1 MVISVH
7 LLSFI
12 RMKQQK
18 TSAAD
23 CRKIWEKRT
32 KASASS
38 QVFMADEDI
47 PYYHGN
53 ESAVSE
59 NLNDKWVVSEN

>member
-1 MVISVH
+1 M
-7 LLSFI
+7 
-12 RMKQQK
+12 
-18 TSAAD
+18 
-23 CRKIWEKRT
+23 WEKRT

-38 QVFMADEDI
+38 QVFMADKDTS
-47 PYYHGN
+47 YYHDN

>member
-1 MVISVH
+1 M
-7 LLSFI
+7 
-12 RMKQQK
+12 
-18 TSAAD
+18 
-23 CRKIWEKRT
+23 WEKRT

-47 PYYHGN
+47 PHYHEN

-59 NLNDKWVVSEN
+59 NLNDKRFVSKN